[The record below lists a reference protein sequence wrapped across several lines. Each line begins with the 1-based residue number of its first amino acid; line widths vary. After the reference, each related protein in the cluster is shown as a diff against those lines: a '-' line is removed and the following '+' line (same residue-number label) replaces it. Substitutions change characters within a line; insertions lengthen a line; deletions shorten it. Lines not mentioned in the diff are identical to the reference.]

1 MTAGQCTQSLLMSR
15 LRIGTPS
22 LLALSACQSKSQDQ
36 PRFKWSGNSSHSLM
50 GRGIGDVD
58 TGKCEGSGEFL
69 KSNIAFSEISPKIK
83 KKPLISWELQRDC
96 YQLIFGKNL
105 IVVGMMSS
113 CHCKQSSQGQILFC
127 THNIGMTDALFRRFH
142 KEMLTL
148 SLNSK
153 VSFFEIF

>member
-69 KSNIAFSEISPKIK
+69 QSNIAFSGISPKIK
-83 KKPLISWELQRDC
+83 KTSNQLGIAERQLSANLWEEPYHSWNDEL
-96 YQLIFGKNL
+96 L
-105 IVVGMMSS
+105 
-113 CHCKQSSQGQILFC
+113 
-127 THNIGMTDALFRRFH
+127 
-142 KEMLTL
+142 
-148 SLNSK
+148 
-153 VSFFEIF
+153 